1 MKEQDKK
8 ELLQLARESIAFQL
22 KNGQPFQLEQSENQ
36 LFNEQ
41 RAVFVTLT
49 IGGELRCCIGQM
61 IATEPLFKAVIHMAH
76 SAAFHD
82 TRFAPLTFEELQK
95 VKIEISILT
104 PMKRVDSWK
113 DIVMEQDGV
122 HISSGYRSGVFLPQ
136 VARDTGWDRE
146 TFLRHLCSG
155 KAGLSPDA
163 YKDPK
168 TEIKVFQV
176 YEFSE

>member
-1 MKEQDKK
+1 YQAETPDT
-8 ELLQLARESIAFQL
+8 
-22 KNGQPFQLEQSENQ
+22 PP
-36 LFNEQ
+36 FNEE

-49 IGGELRCCIGQM
+49 IGGELRGCIGQM
-61 IATEPLFKAVIHMAH
+61 IATEPLYQAVIRMAH

-82 TRFAPLTFEELQK
+82 TRFGPLSLEELQK

-104 PMKRVDSWK
+104 PMKRVNSWE
-113 DIVMEQDGV
+113 DIVMERDGV
-122 HISSGYRSGVFLPQ
+122 HVSQGYHSGVFLPQ
-136 VARDTGWDRE
+136 VARDTGWDKE

-155 KAGLSPDA
+155 KAGLPADA
-163 YKDPK
+163 YKDRK